1 MVEDLNFHKVK
12 KLFFVIIFFIFFST
26 NLFAQNLKFK
36 KLVVLNDPWGSSFLN
51 NQKLII
57 TEKSG
62 KIKIIDIL
70 QKKAVEVDHNLNFL
84 EHGQGGLLDIL
95 YKEVSKESSLYG
107 AKNLFKNSFDEFS
120 AINLEDNISEF
131 DLESI
136 NRSMRV
142 SIASD
147 EEEMN
152 KHLSFLANVGSV
164 SPYVG
169 LLGTVWGIMTSFQ
182 GLSDATQATINAV
195 APGISEALIATGMG
209 LFAAIPAVVA
219 FNKFTSE
226 SERISQ
232 STLIFA
238 EELASIF
245 YKKSINKK

>member
-1 MVEDLNFHKVK
+1 MDDISVLNLFLEAGLVVKIVMLLLFIASILSWIVIVERYNFFNKIKNLNSNFLQKFWSGEDLDK
-12 KLFFVIIFFIFFST
+12 
-26 NLFAQNLKFK
+26 
-36 KLVVLNDPWGSSFLN
+36 
-51 NQKLII
+51 
-57 TEKSG
+57 
-62 KIKIIDIL
+62 
-70 QKKAVEVDHNLNFL
+70 
-84 EHGQGGLLDIL
+84 L
-95 YKEVSKESSLYG
+95 YKEISSDESMYG
-107 AKNLFKNSFDEFS
+107 AMSLFKNSFDEYKSMNFDQ
-120 AINLEDNISEF
+120 NNNEL

-136 NRSMRV
+136 NRTMRV

-152 KHLSFLANVGSV
+152 KHLPFLANVGSV

-219 FNKFTSE
+219 FNKFTAE
-226 SERISQ
+226 SETISQ
-232 STLIFA
+232 NTLIFA

-245 YKKSINKK
+245 YKQSIKK

>member
-1 MVEDLNFHKVK
+1 MDEISVLNLFLEAGLVVKIVMTLLFVASILSWIVIIERYNFFTKIKNLNNEFLKNFWNNKDLN
-12 KLFFVIIFFIFFST
+12 L
-26 NLFAQNLKFK
+26 
-36 KLVVLNDPWGSSFLN
+36 
-51 NQKLII
+51 
-57 TEKSG
+57 
-62 KIKIIDIL
+62 
-70 QKKAVEVDHNLNFL
+70 
-84 EHGQGGLLDIL
+84 L
-95 YKEVSKESSLYG
+95 YKDLSDNDFLYG
-107 AKNLFKNSFDEFS
+107 SMNLFKNSYDEFQD
-120 AINLEDNISEF
+120 INTNEIISEL
-131 DLESI
+131 DLEGI
-136 NRSMRV
+136 NRIMRV

-226 SERISQ
+226 SESISQ
-232 STLIFA
+232 STMIFA

-245 YKKSINKK
+245 YKQSIKK

>member
-1 MVEDLNFHKVK
+1 MDDISVL
-12 KLFFVIIFFIFFST
+12 
-26 NLFAQNLKFK
+26 NLFLEAGLVVKIVMLLLFIASILSWIIIVERYNFFK
-36 KLVVLNDPWGSSFLN
+36 K
-51 NQKLII
+51 I
-57 TEKSG
+57 
-62 KIKIIDIL
+62 
-70 QKKAVEVDHNLNFL
+70 KAVNDAFL
-84 EHGQGGLLDIL
+84 RDFWTDKDLDIL
-95 YKEVSKESSLYG
+95 YKEISKEENLYG
-107 AKNLFKNSFDEFS
+107 AMNLFKNSFDEFNNIK
-120 AINLEDNISEF
+120 AKENINELDLED
-131 DLESI
+131 I

-147 EEEMN
+147 EEDMN
-152 KHLSFLANVGSV
+152 KHLPFLANVGSV

-226 SERISQ
+226 SESISQ

-245 YKKSINKK
+245 YKKSIKNNDL

>member
-1 MVEDLNFHKVK
+1 MDDISVL
-12 KLFFVIIFFIFFST
+12 
-26 NLFAQNLKFK
+26 NLFLEAGLVVKIVMMLLFIASILSWIIIVERYNFFK
-36 KLVVLNDPWGSSFLN
+36 KIKAVNDSFLRDFWTD
-51 NQKLII
+51 K
-57 TEKSG
+57 
-62 KIKIIDIL
+62 D
-70 QKKAVEVDHNLNFL
+70 
-84 EHGQGGLLDIL
+84 LDIL
-95 YKEVSKESSLYG
+95 YKEISKEENLYG
-107 AKNLFKNSFDEFS
+107 AMNLFKNSFDEFNNIK
-120 AINLEDNISEF
+120 AKENINELDLED
-131 DLESI
+131 I

-147 EEEMN
+147 EEDMN
-152 KHLSFLANVGSV
+152 KHLPFLANVGSV

-226 SERISQ
+226 SESISQ

-245 YKKSINKK
+245 YKKSIKK

>member
-1 MVEDLNFHKVK
+1 MDDISVL
-12 KLFFVIIFFIFFST
+12 
-26 NLFAQNLKFK
+26 NLFLEAGLVVKIVMLLLFIASILSWIIIVERYNFFK
-36 KLVVLNDPWGSSFLN
+36 KIQAVNDAFLRDFWTD
-51 NQKLII
+51 K
-57 TEKSG
+57 
-62 KIKIIDIL
+62 D
-70 QKKAVEVDHNLNFL
+70 
-84 EHGQGGLLDIL
+84 LDIL
-95 YKEVSKESSLYG
+95 YKEISKEENLYG
-107 AKNLFKNSFDEFS
+107 AMNLFKNSFDEFNNIK
-120 AINLEDNISEF
+120 AKENINELDLED
-131 DLESI
+131 I

-147 EEEMN
+147 EEDMN
-152 KHLSFLANVGSV
+152 KHLPFLANVGSV

-169 LLGTVWGIMTSFQ
+169 LLGTVWGMMTSFQ

-226 SERISQ
+226 SESISQ

-245 YKKSINKK
+245 YKKSIKK

>member
-1 MVEDLNFHKVK
+1 MDDISVL
-12 KLFFVIIFFIFFST
+12 
-26 NLFAQNLKFK
+26 NLFLEAG
-36 KLVVLNDPWGSSFLN
+36 LVVKIVMLLLFIASILSWIVIVERFNFFRKIKDDNDNFL
-51 NQKLII
+51 K
-57 TEKSG
+57 TFWSG
-62 KIKIIDIL
+62 KD
-70 QKKAVEVDHNLNFL
+70 
-84 EHGQGGLLDIL
+84 LDAL
-95 YKEVSKESSLYG
+95 YKEVSKDTSLYG
-107 AKNLFKNSFDEFS
+107 ASNLFKNSFDEFS
-120 AINLEDNISEF
+120 LIHSEESISDF

-169 LLGTVWGIMTSFQ
+169 LLGTVWGLMTSFQ

-226 SERISQ
+226 SETISQ

>member
-1 MVEDLNFHKVK
+1 MDDVSVLNLFLEAGIVVKIVMLILFIASILSWIVIVERSIFFRKIK
-12 KLFFVIIFFIFFST
+12 KL
-26 NLFAQNLKFK
+26 
-36 KLVVLNDPWGSSFLN
+36 ND
-51 NQKLII
+51 
-57 TEKSG
+57 
-62 KIKIIDIL
+62 
-70 QKKAVEVDHNLNFL
+70 NFL
-84 EHGQGGLLDIL
+84 EKFWSGKDLDNL
-95 YKEVSKESSLYG
+95 YKEVSNDGSVYG
-107 AKNLFKNSFDEFS
+107 AMSLFKNSFDEYNS
-120 AINLEDNISEF
+120 IKSDQNISEL

-152 KHLSFLANVGSV
+152 KHLPFLANVGSV

-226 SERISQ
+226 SENISQ

-245 YKKSINKK
+245 YKQSIKY

>member
-1 MVEDLNFHKVK
+1 MDDISVL
-12 KLFFVIIFFIFFST
+12 
-26 NLFAQNLKFK
+26 NLFLEAGIVVKIVMLLLFIASILSWIVIVERFNFFRKIKNDNDNFLKTF
-36 KLVVLNDPWGSSFLN
+36 W
-51 NQKLII
+51 
-57 TEKSG
+57 SG
-62 KIKIIDIL
+62 KD
-70 QKKAVEVDHNLNFL
+70 
-84 EHGQGGLLDIL
+84 LDIL
-95 YKEVSKESSLYG
+95 YKEVSKDTYLYG
-107 AKNLFKNSFDEFS
+107 ARNLFKNSFDEFS
-120 AINLEDNISEF
+120 LIHYEESISDF

-226 SERISQ
+226 SETISQ

>member
-1 MVEDLNFHKVK
+1 MDDVSVLNLFLEAGIVVKIVMLILFIASILSWIVIVERYNFFRKIKKLNDNFLKKFWSGKDLN
-12 KLFFVIIFFIFFST
+12 
-26 NLFAQNLKFK
+26 NLY
-36 KLVVLNDPWGSSFLN
+36 
-51 NQKLII
+51 
-57 TEKSG
+57 
-62 KIKIIDIL
+62 
-70 QKKAVEVDHNLNFL
+70 KAV
-84 EHGQGGLLDIL
+84 
-95 YKEVSKESSLYG
+95 SKDGSVYG
-107 AKNLFKNSFDEFS
+107 AMSLFKNSFDEYNS
-120 AINLEDNISEF
+120 IKSDQNISEL

-152 KHLSFLANVGSV
+152 KHLPFLANVGSV

-169 LLGTVWGIMTSFQ
+169 LLGTLWGIMTSFQ

-226 SERISQ
+226 SETISQ

-245 YKKSINKK
+245 YKQSIKQ

>member
-1 MVEDLNFHKVK
+1 MDDVSVLNLFLEAGIVVKIVMLILFIASILSWIVIVERSIFFRKIK
-12 KLFFVIIFFIFFST
+12 KLNDNF
-26 NLFAQNLKFK
+26 LKKF
-36 KLVVLNDPWGSSFLN
+36 W
-51 NQKLII
+51 
-57 TEKSG
+57 SG
-62 KIKIIDIL
+62 KD
-70 QKKAVEVDHNLNFL
+70 
-84 EHGQGGLLDIL
+84 LDNL
-95 YKEVSKESSLYG
+95 YKEVSNDGSVYG
-107 AKNLFKNSFDEFS
+107 AMSLFKNSFDEYNS
-120 AINLEDNISEF
+120 IKSDQNISEL

-152 KHLSFLANVGSV
+152 KHLPFLANVGSV

-226 SERISQ
+226 SETISQ

-245 YKKSINKK
+245 YKQSIKK

>member
-1 MVEDLNFHKVK
+1 MDDISVLNLFLEAGLVVKIVMLLLFIASILSWIVIVERYNFFRKIKNLNDNFLQKFWSGEDL
-12 KLFFVIIFFIFFST
+12 
-26 NLFAQNLKFK
+26 
-36 KLVVLNDPWGSSFLN
+36 
-51 NQKLII
+51 
-57 TEKSG
+57 EK
-62 KIKIIDIL
+62 
-70 QKKAVEVDHNLNFL
+70 
-84 EHGQGGLLDIL
+84 L
-95 YKEVSKESSLYG
+95 YKEISIQESMYG
-107 AKNLFKNSFDEFS
+107 AMSLFKNSFDEYKS
-120 AINLEDNISEF
+120 INFDQNNNEL

-152 KHLSFLANVGSV
+152 KHLPFLANVGSV

-209 LFAAIPAVVA
+209 LFAAIPAVIA

-226 SERISQ
+226 SETISQ
-232 STLIFA
+232 KTLIFA

-245 YKKSINKK
+245 YKQSIKK